1 MFEGIQFHLLLG
13 ETTTTSCLLPSLL
26 FAWRAA
32 VCPAIPAPSISKRAI
47 VTPKNYFLGTQNNYG
62 INLNNTLIKCWQAEK
77 II

>member
-1 MFEGIQFHLLLG
+1 
-13 ETTTTSCLLPSLL
+13 LL